1 MIGKSELFQ
10 PEFSQL
16 ALPGQVAGVFIDGAL
31 CEDLEPVEVI
41 RGSWPEFGWAKF
53 TCNPGAR
60 QDTSVL
66 LSEQVEDW
74 FATGRSIRL
83 CQLYGGAWPDV
94 GITSLPLFV
103 GQIESIETRMDGNDE
118 MVEIIAKDYS
128 AILQRITVYGQHV
141 LQNNGSTTWLYGLET
156 IFNPLGRGNAA
167 ANPGTADSKIHTT
180 FCADV
185 GDARMWNCAEV
196 INYLLGEHL
205 RSRDLYWPDVA
216 QLLALT
222 EGRAVQHLDVTGLS
236 LLEALQRCCG
246 TMGLRF
252 CFVPRLA
259 ETGPSQ
265 AIIFYR
271 NGRGR
276 AVELNC
282 QQAGEVLSLSRTSI
296 GSLHSRREL
305 YPTTHRYLGQG
316 DFKVYEATFELIK
329 AWDPSLEDISYGKFS
344 ASTNPEFYKVKDVY
358 RRWCLNEAGD
368 YTNEPYNQGEPFD
381 FSRVFEQAD
390 YVHRRRR
397 FWPALSTNA
406 QGKSL
411 GYFLQVSFD
420 DGLHWWTYLS
430 AFNNLL
436 DECGIWL
443 SSDQLDVDT
452 WVAALKGGLRF
463 RITAC
468 VVSDER
474 LTCVVADGP
483 VGSAIPVTNHIL
495 TLPRQF
501 RYRKVSSR
509 SAFAQTSGPGCG
521 APDEVDDSAALHQ
534 FVRQHAMASPA
545 VIETTQVQTP
555 TLMLHLLP
563 GDRVVTSPESR
574 DLLRCERDS
583 RSTTWIDRVHM
594 DFRNQCTNLQLVR
607 QRMYEG

>member
-1 MIGKSELFQ
+1 MIGKTELFQ

-16 ALPGQVAGVFIDGAL
+16 ALPGQAVAVFIDGAL
-31 CEDLEPVEVI
+31 CEDAEPAELV
-41 RGSWPEFGWAKF
+41 RSSWPEFGWARLA
-53 TCNPGAR
+53 CNQAAR
-60 QDTSVL
+60 QDASVI
-66 LSEQVEDW
+66 SPEQAEDR
-74 FATGRSIRL
+74 FAMGKSLCLCRL
-83 CQLYGGAWPDV
+83 YNGVWPNV
-94 GITSLPLFV
+94 GIARLPLFV
-103 GQIESIETRMDGNDE
+103 GHIESIETRVGGNDE
-118 MVEIIAKDYS
+118 TVEIIAKDYS
-128 AILQRITVYGQHV
+128 AALRRITVYGQHV
-141 LQNNGSTTWLYGLET
+141 LQNTGSTIWLHGLET

-167 ANPGTADSKIHTT
+167 AEPVTRDGRTRAI
-180 FCADV
+180 FCADA
-185 GDARMWNCAEV
+185 GDAATWNCAEV
-196 INYLLGEHL
+196 INYLLSEYL
-205 RSRDLYWPDVA
+205 RGSDLYWPDTE

-222 EGRAVQHLDVTGLS
+222 EGRAIQHLDVTGLS

-246 TMGLRF
+246 TAGLRF
-252 CFVPRLA
+252 CFRPRLA

-265 AIIFYR
+265 ALVFYR

-276 AVELNC
+276 AVELSC
-282 QQAGEVLSLSRTSI
+282 QPAGEALSLSRTSMA
-296 GSLHSRREL
+296 SLHSRREL
-305 YPTTHRYLGQG
+305 YPVTHRYIGQG

-329 AWDPSLEDISYGKFS
+329 AWDPSLEDTSYGKFS
-344 ASTNPEFYKVKDVY
+344 ASTNPEFHKVRDVY

-368 YTNEPYNQGEPFD
+368 YTQEPYHQGEPFD
-381 FSRVFEQAD
+381 FSKVFEQAD

-406 QGKSL
+406 QGKPL

-463 RITAC
+463 RITAS
-468 VVSDER
+468 VVGDER

-483 VGSAIPVTNHIL
+483 VGAAIPVVDHVL
-495 TLPRQF
+495 TLPCQF
-501 RYRKVSSR
+501 RYRKVSGQSV
-509 SAFAQTSGPGCG
+509 FAQASGEGFGP
-521 APDEVDDSAALHQ
+521 PDEVNDSAALRQ
-534 FVRQHAMASPA
+534 FVRQHAAASPA
-545 VIETTQVQTP
+545 IIEMTQVQTP
-555 TLMLHLLP
+555 SLMLHLQP
-563 GDRVVTSPESR
+563 GDRVVANPESR
-574 DLLRCERDS
+574 DLLNCKRDN